1 MAYLQVPRLANLLD
15 DLIHPKK
22 DPEGDHDPGR
32 PFTPPP
38 PGASKDEQDDDED
51 GPRFPMDPA
60 LA

>member
-1 MAYLQVPRLANLLD
+1 MSRAPGLAGFLD

-22 DPEGDHDPGR
+22 APEAGHDPGK

-38 PGASKDEQDDDED
+38 SEPSKDENDDED

-60 LA
+60 MA

>member
-1 MAYLQVPRLANLLD
+1 MSLAPKLPGFLD

-22 DPEGDHDPGR
+22 APETDNDPGR

-38 PGASKDEQDDDED
+38 LEPSKDEQDDDDED
-51 GPRFPMDPA
+51 GPRFPMDPV